1 MYGERK
7 PEFDPDE
14 LMRNLK
20 ANWGGIFSR
29 LPGGGNRGIII
40 AAVIALIAVVWAGSG
55 IYTVGPG
62 EQAALRLFGKFT
74 GTQGT
79 LLERYAFLSLGKNAK
94 TRTL

>member
-29 LPGGGNRGIII
+29 LPGGGNRGVVI
-40 AAVIALIAVVWAGSG
+40 AVILVLLAVA
-55 IYTVGPG
+55 
-62 EQAALRLFGKFT
+62 
-74 GTQGT
+74 
-79 LLERYAFLSLGKNAK
+79 
-94 TRTL
+94 